1 MDFLNKYRAFKAGQL
16 SQEESEEFVAW
27 MNSKEGEEKI
37 LGDIEN
43 DWNYLDAKEATDETR
58 LESILAQIKAETG
71 EESAQESRSHF
82 FSKLAAAVAL
92 LVVFAGL
99 TYLIFPELQTL
110 NQPQR
115 IVKVNPSG
123 QKSTHFL
130 PDGSKVYLNAESSI
144 SYVREFEGDKRA
156 IELKGEAYFEVTKDP
171 EKPFVVK
178 SKGVSTT
185 AIGTAFNVRA
195 YANEKKLGIALTE
208 GKVKVTSTNL
218 EEEFFL
224 APGEQLHYAS
234 DSKRVSKS
242 EFDADEIVGWKN
254 GLIKFQEANYEEVK
268 SRLERWFGVRI
279 VSNVDPSERWKYTGS
294 FENQSLEMILEGM
307 KLTKNFEYKMEQK
320 KVEIMFK

>member
-16 SQEESEEFVAW
+16 SQEETEEFVAW
-27 MNSKEGEEKI
+27 MNSKEGEGEI

-58 LESILAQIKAETG
+58 LESILTDIKAETDKEG
-71 EESAQESRSHF
+71 TRESRVHI

-99 TYLIFPELQTL
+99 TYLIFPELQSL
-110 NQPQR
+110 NRPQR

-130 PDGSKVYLNAESSI
+130 PDGSKVFLNAESSI
-144 SYVREFEGDKRA
+144 SYVREFEGDERA
-156 IELKGEAYFEVTKDP
+156 IELRGEAYFEVTKNP

-178 SKGVSTT
+178 SRELKTT
-185 AIGTAFNVRA
+185 ALGTAFNVRA
-195 YANEKKLGIALTE
+195 YANEQKLGVALTE
-208 GKVKVTSTNL
+208 GKVKVSSTSL
-218 EEEFFL
+218 EKDFFL
-224 APGEQLHYAS
+224 EPGEQILYSSAS
-234 DSKRVSKS
+234 KEVSKTT
-242 EFDADEIVGWKN
+242 FDLDEIVGWKN
-254 GLIKFQEANYEEVK
+254 GLIKFQDANYEEVR
-268 SRLERWFGVRI
+268 SRLERWFGVSI
-279 VSNVDPSERWKYTGS
+279 ESDIDPSNKWSYTGS

-320 KVEIMFK
+320 KVEILFK